1 MDKRV
6 NPISPSA
13 QIDLGFGSDPEQL
26 QRKKP
31 AAKGYKEIHEK
42 HNPSEKDSKG
52 KAAENKEFEDK
63 RAKSSPLIR
72 QAAINDMKQMLNMAG
87 AASDLEKGM
96 MGSRLKKPNYKSG
109 GKVVK
114 ALKNAGFYDKGK
126 TKSER
131 EKIVSK
137 VTTKPQRIGM
147 VEKMFSAKKMKAG
160 GMASA
165 RADGI
170 AIRGRTRA

>member
-31 AAKGYKEIHEK
+31 AAEGYKDIHEK
-42 HNPSEKDSKG
+42 HNPTEKDPKG
-52 KAAENKEFEDK
+52 KAAENKEFADK
-63 RAKSSPLIR
+63 RQPQSPLIR
-72 QAAINDMKQMLNMAG
+72 QAAINNMKQMLNMAS

-96 MGSRLKKPNYKSG
+96 MGNKLKKPNYKAG
-109 GKVVK
+109 GKVSS
-114 ALKNAGFYDKGK
+114 A
-126 TKSER
+126 
-131 EKIVSK
+131 SK
-137 VTTKPQRIGM
+137 
-147 VEKMFSAKKMKAG
+147 
-160 GMASA
+160 